1 MRQVKLRAAK
11 RSWAITEQK
20 SQNDCKRRERE
31 SNKATRARRLRQP
44 FTRAGS
50 WIQSIG
56 SLFFFVSCI
65 RVKGHS
71 SSLTFFMSYMLS
83 ILAGI
88 SYTLFIN
95 QSMKLSVCFNGAFR
109 QLGPIKF
116 PDGIYRSMYVK
127 FWPKLNPSGPSLVQK
142 NHFMKNNN
150 KSIISVQFS

>member
-11 RSWAITEQK
+11 RSWAVTEQK

-56 SLFFFVSCI
+56 SLCFFVSCI
-65 RVKGHS
+65 RVKG
-71 SSLTFFMSYMLS
+71 SLEFFDFFP
-83 ILAGI
+83 GI

-95 QSMKLSVCFNGAFR
+95 QSMKLSVSFNGAFR